1 VHDPN
6 ALFLLRSSRLQTL
19 TAQAK
24 GRSKGRDK
32 GKGKGLLTLALWGY
46 TSLLGGFK
54 GVLRPHPSALRC

>member
-1 VHDPN
+1 VHDAN

-32 GKGKGLLTLALWGY
+32 GKGKGAD
-46 TSLLGGFK
+46 TSSLGLYKPFRW
-54 GVLRPHPSALRC
+54 L